1 MTVSLQHRPK
11 PVPAAFVLD
20 NEFDTLADLACS
32 TLRSTAG
39 IALLWNELDRATIIE
54 AGKAPEDLVRMGCRV
69 TNRDKNS
76 DKLFSVR
83 LVYPTEAAKPDRVS
97 VASSLGAALIG
108 LPTGDEFRW
117 TSADGRRRVI
127 EIVLVEP
134 PLRPSM
140 THKSDRTRLRQP

>member
-1 MTVSLQHRPK
+1 MTVSIQYRPK
-11 PVPAAFVLD
+11 AAPAVFVLD
-20 NEFDTLADLACS
+20 NEYDPLADLVCS
-32 TLRSTAG
+32 SPRSTAG

-54 AGKAPEDLVRMGCRV
+54 AGRAPEDLVRMGCRV
-69 TNRDKNS
+69 TIRDKNS
-76 DKLFSVR
+76 DEVFSVR

-97 VASSLGAALIG
+97 VASGLGAALIG
-108 LPTGDEFRW
+108 LPRGEEFHW

-140 THKSDRTRLRQP
+140 THKSDRTWVR